1 MNFISF
7 WSLEN
12 ERGTVKRGI
21 DRDIIRR
28 ISAIPLHLP
37 KREKKKRK
45 KEKRK
50 KTEVKA
56 FVYSRE
62 S

>member
-37 KREKKKRK
+37 KREKKKKKERK
-45 KEKRK
+45 KEENRGQSIRLF
-50 KTEVKA
+50 T
-56 FVYSRE
+56 
-62 S
+62 